1 MSDGIKA
8 IYERMEED
16 AAKAREDI
24 LKIGETIEDS
34 IDSLKSLISRDI
46 RLSRSEWGALERVI
60 ENLSKLIK

>member
-8 IYERMEED
+8 MYERMEED

-24 LKIGETIEDS
+24 LKKKGYYKIGETIDDS

-46 RLSRSEWGALERVI
+46 RLSRSEWVLLNV
-60 ENLSKLIK
+60 